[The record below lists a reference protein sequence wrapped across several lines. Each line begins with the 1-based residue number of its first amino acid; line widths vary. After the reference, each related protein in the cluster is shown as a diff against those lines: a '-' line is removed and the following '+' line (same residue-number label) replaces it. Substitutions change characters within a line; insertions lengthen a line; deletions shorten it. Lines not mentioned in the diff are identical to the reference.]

1 MNREAVRRPKVSI
14 GMPVRNGGGLLPAA
28 LRSVLDQ
35 TEQDF
40 ELIVSDNGSDDG
52 SSELLRRLAAD
63 DSRVRYF
70 RQDPVIRAYDNF
82 RFVLEKARGEFFIWV
97 AHDDTRDLD
106 FVERLMAVLNENK
119 DAVLAFGDLNVI
131 SPSEP
136 VGTPYPFPFETKGM
150 GVTARLWKLSRMQ
163 CFYYYGLWRTAA
175 IKRVPYA
182 YCAWWPDLPMMLSA
196 AQMGTFL
203 HVPGTR
209 FNYWEV
215 PKSNISRVVNQD
227 FASRFNL
234 PMGAAGLIGA
244 TYRAC
249 SEVGGVWMGLYA
261 ASLVVLKQAVHLPGY
276 LLRRLQAL
284 AR

>member
-1 MNREAVRRPKVSI
+1 
-14 GMPVRNGGGLLPAA
+14 MPVRNGGKLLPAA

-52 SSELLRRLAAD
+52 SSEILRRLAAD
-63 DSRVRYF
+63 DPRVSYF

-82 RFVLEKARGEFFIWV
+82 RFVLERARGEFFMWA

-106 FVERLMAVLNENK
+106 FVERLMSVLNKNK
-119 DAVLAFGDLNVI
+119 DAVLAFGDLNLI
-131 SPSEP
+131 TPTDP
-136 VGTPYPFPFETKGM
+136 LGTPHPFPFETKGM
-150 GVTARLWKLSRMQ
+150 GTAARLRKISRMQ

-175 IKRVPYA
+175 IKRLPYA

-196 AQMGTFL
+196 AQLGSFL

-215 PKSNISRVVNQD
+215 PKSNISRVVSQD
-227 FASRFNL
+227 FVARFNL
-234 PMGAAGLIGA
+234 PMSVACLIAA

-249 SEVGGVWMGLYA
+249 SEVGGLWIGIYA
-261 ASLVVLKQAVHLPGY
+261 ASLVVVKQATNLPGY
-276 LLRRLQAL
+276 LLRRLKDL
-284 AR
+284 AQ

>member
-1 MNREAVRRPKVSI
+1 MNREVAHIPKVSI
-14 GMPVRNGGGLLPAA
+14 GMPVRNGGGLLRAA
-28 LRSVLDQ
+28 LRSALDQ

-40 ELIVSDNGSDDG
+40 ELIISDNGSDDG
-52 SSELLRRLAAD
+52 SSDLLLQLATND
-63 DSRVRYF
+63 PRVRYF
-70 RQDPVIRAYDNF
+70 RQDQVIRAYDNF
-82 RFVLEKARGEFFIWV
+82 RFVLEKARGEFFMWV
-97 AHDDTRDLD
+97 AHDDTRDLN
-106 FVERLMAVLNENK
+106 FIERLMAALNENR
-119 DAVLAFGDLNVI
+119 DAVLAFGDLYVV
-131 SPSEP
+131 SPIDP
-136 VGTPYPFPFETKGM
+136 AGTPYPFPFETKGM
-150 GVTARLWKLSRMQ
+150 GTAARLRKLSRMQ

-196 AQMGTFL
+196 AQLGTFI

-209 FNYWEV
+209 FHYWEV

-234 PMGAAGLIGA
+234 PMGVAGLIRA

-249 SEVGGVWMGLYA
+249 SDVGGIRLGLYA
-261 ASLVVLKQAVHLPGY
+261 ASLVVIKQLVNLPGY
-276 LLRRLQAL
+276 VVRQLRGS